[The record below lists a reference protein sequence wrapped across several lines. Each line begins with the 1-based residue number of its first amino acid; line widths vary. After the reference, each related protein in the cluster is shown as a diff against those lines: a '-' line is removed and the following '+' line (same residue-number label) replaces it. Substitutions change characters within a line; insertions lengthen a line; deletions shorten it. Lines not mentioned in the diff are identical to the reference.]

1 MKKTDTSAAD
11 SEERQR
17 KELTAL
23 SSRGLSTMQAEKN
36 TKSRRRRP
44 INRWNAVGEIRE
56 AKGVESHDR
65 NNVGEGTGVD
75 KLSYNAVGQ

>member
-11 SEERQR
+11 REERQR

-23 SSRGLSTMQAEKN
+23 SSRGLSMMQAEKN
-36 TKSRRRRP
+36 TKSRRQRP
-44 INRWNAVGEIRE
+44 TTQWNAVGGIRG
-56 AKGVESHDR
+56 AKGIESHDR
-65 NNVGEGTGVD
+65 NNVGEGAGAD